1 MDMNRAALRPIVCP
15 VLIGRIPS
23 LEALLRLMEQACE
36 GHGHT
41 LLIAGE
47 AGMGKSRLVA
57 EATTRFRS
65 SQAQATSPAILILEG
80 WCFEPDRSLPYA
92 PLLDLLHSFLAS
104 HSPEDIAA
112 CLDQDAPELVKL
124 LPELGALLPGLTPAA
139 SLDPEQEKHHLFHA
153 LAHFLTRL
161 SATQP
166 LLLIIEDIHWSD
178 DTSLVFLLYLAR
190 RIISHPILLL
200 LTYRSEEA
208 YPLLTPFLAKL
219 DRERLATEM
228 TLTPLTFGE
237 VDEMMRTILAL
248 PRAVGADFLATVYEL
263 TEGNPFFIEEMLK
276 SLVTAG
282 ELVYV
287 DGKWERISRHDES
300 AAALPERA
308 HLPRSVQLAV
318 QQRLDHLSAEA
329 KDTLSLAAV
338 AGRRFDFA
346 LLQQITGRNEAG
358 LIRLVKELIAA
369 QLVVEEAE
377 DIFAFRHAL
386 TRQAVYS
393 DLLAR
398 ERRAL
403 HRLIAETLERIYKDT
418 LHVHPGDLAHHFY
431 AAGEW
436 EKVLE
441 YARRAGEQAQ
451 ALYAPHAAI
460 EQYTH
465 ALEAARRLE
474 QPPPLNVYRARGQ
487 CYEVLGDFAAAR
499 DDYSRALEAAR
510 SAGDKRGEWQSMF
523 DLGYLWTSRD
533 YAQAGNYL
541 HNALELA
548 RAMHD
553 PPRLARTLNRVG
565 NWQVNAEQPQEG
577 LLRHLEALDIFQS
590 LADERRL
597 AETFDL
603 LGTAASN
610 GTGGPITGIGYYRQA
625 IELWRKLDE
634 RQGLI
639 SSLVM
644 LALRGTDY
652 LSTAMVWSLTSGNAC
667 IRDAEEGLSL
677 ARQIGWRSG
686 EALALCFLGMI
697 LGPCGEYTRAL
708 TCAQAGLDIAIEIEH
723 GPWMTF
729 AHLLLGILFTE
740 LLAFPEARAHLEQ
753 AVTLAKESGSLFL
766 SRATSAFL
774 ASTCIAQRDLARA
787 EDLLATEA
795 DLTHPPQTAAQRLC
809 WAARVE
815 LELALGHPAAALS
828 LVDQLIA
835 TSVNTEEENNGVIP
849 RLWHLRAQAL
859 MALQRREEAE
869 PQLLAAQAAAQ
880 LHHAQPVLWRIAI
893 TRGKLSRTWDL
904 RTQAAEH
911 FARARMIIEEIA
923 ANLHDETVRDTFLR
937 GATAQMPRLPQPSP
951 RRTAMQAFGGLTER
965 EREVARLVAQGKS
978 NRAIA
983 DELVVGERTIG
994 THVENILS
1002 KLGFTSRA
1010 QIAAWAVEK
1019 GLATP

>member
-1 MDMNRAALRPIVCP
+1 METNPAASRSLICP
-15 VLIGRIPS
+15 VLIGRTEQ
-23 LEALLRLMEQACE
+23 LQALLHLIEQACV
-36 GHGHT
+36 GHGST
-41 LLIAGE
+41 VLIAGE
-47 AGMGKSRLVA
+47 AGIGKSRLVR
-57 EATTRFRS
+57 EATVLLRS
-65 SQAQATSPAILILEG
+65 PESLAPHPALLTLQG
-80 WCFEPDRSLPYA
+80 YCFEQDAAVPYA
-92 PLLDLLHSFLAS
+92 PLLDLLRLFFGSRPSQVQTAS
-104 HSPEDIAA
+104 QIPV
-112 CLDQDAPELVKL
+112 APELVKL
-124 LPELGALLPGLTPAA
+124 LPELAPLVSEPAPAFALE
-139 SLDPEQEKHHLFHA
+139 PEQEKRRLQQGLLDVFGH
-153 LAHFLTRL
+153 L
-161 SATQP
+161 SASQP
-166 LLLIIEDIHWSD
+166 LLLVIEDMHWSD
-178 DTSLVFLLYLAR
+178 ASTLEFLLFLAR
-190 RIISHPILLL
+190 RIAPHPILLL
-200 LTYRSEEA
+200 LTYRSEQEQPA
-208 YPLLTPFLAKL
+208 LARFLVELNRTRLSTELLLPPLSRLEVAAMLRATLAQ
-219 DRERLATEM
+219 DHS
-228 TLTPLTFGE
+228 
-237 VDEMMRTILAL
+237 MRANLL
-248 PRAVGADFLATVYEL
+248 ETVYTL
-263 TEGNPFFIEEMLK
+263 TEGTPFFIEEVLK
-276 SLVTAG
+276 ALVTNG
-282 ELVYV
+282 ELVAI
-287 DGKWERISRHDES
+287 DGRWQYRSTES
-300 AAALPERA
+300 AKHHGAGR
-308 HLPRSVQLAV
+308 LPRSVQLAV
-318 QQRLDHLSAEA
+318 QQRLDHLSIAAREL
-329 KDTLSLAAV
+329 LSLAAV
-338 AGRRFDFA
+338 AGRRFDFP
-346 LLQQITGRNEAG
+346 LLQQATRRTEAD
-358 LIRLVKELIAA
+358 LVPLVKELVNA

-377 DIFAFRHAL
+377 DHFAFRHAL

-403 HRLIAETLERIYKDT
+403 HRLLAQTLERLYERT
-418 LHVHPGDLAHHFY
+418 LDAHLADLAYHSY
-431 AAGEW
+431 AAKDW
-436 EKVLE
+436 TKVLL
-441 YARRAGEQAQ
+441 YAQRAGEAAQ
-451 ALYAPHAAI
+451 AFYASQAAI

-499 DDYSRALEAAR
+499 DDYSRALEAACE
-510 SAGDKRGEWQSMF
+510 AGDKRGEWQSMF

-533 YAQAGNYL
+533 YVQAGNYL

-565 NWQVNAEQPQEG
+565 NWQVNAEQPQQG

-590 LADERRL
+590 LTDERRL

-610 GTGGPITGIGYYRQA
+610 GAGGPITGIGYYRQA

-697 LGPCGEYTRAL
+697 LGPRGEYTRAL

-740 LLAFPEARAHLEQ
+740 LLAFPEAREHLEQ
-753 AVTLAKESGSLFL
+753 AMTLAQESGSLFL

-774 ASTCIAQRDLARA
+774 ASTCVAQRDLGRA
-787 EDLLATEA
+787 EDLLTMEA
-795 DLTHPPQTAAQRLC
+795 YLTHPPQTAAQRLGF
-809 WAARVE
+809 AARVE
-815 LELALGHPAAALS
+815 LECALGHPAAALS

-869 PQLLAAQAAAQ
+869 LQLLAAQAAAQ

-951 RRTAMQAFGGLTER
+951 RRTAMQALGGLTER

-1019 GLATP
+1019 GLTTP